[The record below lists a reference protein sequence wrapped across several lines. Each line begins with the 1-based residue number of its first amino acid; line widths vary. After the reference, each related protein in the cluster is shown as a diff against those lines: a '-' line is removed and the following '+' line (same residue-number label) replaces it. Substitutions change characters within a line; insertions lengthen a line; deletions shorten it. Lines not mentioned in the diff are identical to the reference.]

1 MEMPRA
7 FSSFRRSVSTPV
19 SAFTSEVLPWSMW
32 PAVPTIIWFLR
43 SFGSYDHLVP
53 TIIWFLRSFGSYDH
67 LVPTII
73 WFRRSLRA
81 GHHMVRPSV
90 GAILGAEQRELFDKA
105 LLVFETAQ
113 VQAESAVA
121 DAPDHGHRQLAER
134 PLHPREQAAR
144 ALGVGGAHPEA
155 RAGEGFHR
163 LGAAADLA
171 GAVFDAD
178 RERG

>member
-53 TIIWFLRSFGSYDH
+53 TIIWFL
-67 LVPTII
+67 
-73 WFRRSLRA
+73 RSLRA

-134 PLHPREQAAR
+134 PLHP
-144 ALGVGGAHPEA
+144 
-155 RAGEGFHR
+155 
-163 LGAAADLA
+163 
-171 GAVFDAD
+171 
-178 RERG
+178 